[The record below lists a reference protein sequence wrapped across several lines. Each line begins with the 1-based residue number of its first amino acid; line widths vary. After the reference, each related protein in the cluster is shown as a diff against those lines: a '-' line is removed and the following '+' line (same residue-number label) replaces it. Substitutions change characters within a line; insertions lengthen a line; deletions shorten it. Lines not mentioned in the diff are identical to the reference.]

1 MFIPNWKTYLWD
13 NWHLS
18 PLIIRLTNRVS
29 CTACNHSQ
37 HKEVEWPGGH
47 FKNAYELLNLRAL
60 KIQCCIKIMFQYM
73 GKIFQRYPL
82 KFQTKYLTH
91 ILKYVYV
98 IHRWKFKHPP
108 PPIPHPPEPCII
120 TPIWSCRNNFS
131 QWQCGL
137 QRKLHSHWLKSWQQ
151 RHVAVEIQPSITKFW
166 WFCP

>member
-29 CTACNHSQ
+29 CTACNLSQ

-82 KFQTKYLTH
+82 KFKTKYLTH

-108 PPIPHPPEPCII
+108 LPPPPPPPIPQSLVLLHQSEAVPTISANGSAPWKESC
-120 TPIWSCRNNFS
+120 TPI
-131 QWQCGL
+131 G
-137 QRKLHSHWLKSWQQ
+137 
-151 RHVAVEIQPSITKFW
+151 
-166 WFCP
+166 